1 MSGRSEQKPCLVAG
15 SEPKGL
21 RRNRALSEEHGND
34 RIGLKLL
41 NEGEERPQ
49 QMLKLYQYC
58 PKLWRAWLGQLA
70 ESIQNGELQVQLS
83 QALLVLIHG
92 VTASL
97 AQHSQL
103 RTPMKTDQSINLES
117 TWASPN

>member
-1 MSGRSEQKPCLVAG
+1 
-15 SEPKGL
+15 
-21 RRNRALSEEHGND
+21 
-34 RIGLKLL
+34 
-41 NEGEERPQ
+41 
-49 QMLKLYQYC
+49 
-58 PKLWRAWLGQLA
+58 
-70 ESIQNGELQVQLS
+70 VQLS